1 MNEQATLLTYFL
13 GVPYA
18 PVKAAACTEKS
29 MRIME
34 INDRIVKAQ
43 ADPPTWPRSS
53 SITIAE
59 YITQQRAQRDT
70 LAGELASLM
79 AG

>member
-1 MNEQATLLTYFL
+1 MNEQATLLVYFL

-43 ADPPTWPRSS
+43 ADPPTWPRPTGVSLS
-53 SITIAE
+53 E
-59 YITQQRAQRDT
+59 YIVQQRQQRDT
-70 LAGELASLM
+70 LAAELASLM